1 MIEGVIFDADGTLI
15 DSMPMW
21 KNLDIEF
28 LDSVG
33 VVPDEGYTD
42 VVNKMTLEEGVTYT
56 KDHFGLSMTEKEI
69 MDRIQE
75 MASSFYRN
83 DVELKPY
90 VREFLEE
97 LKARNIPMVV
107 ATSSQQDFI
116 EHGLG
121 RNGAL
126 GYFKGIFSCADL
138 GINKNFPDV
147 YLKAAECIGVG
158 PENLWVFEDAHHA
171 LMTAKNAGFKV
182 AAVYDLSNETL
193 LEETKREADIYLG
206 DLREPERFFRFAD
219 NY

>member
-1 MIEGVIFDADGTLI
+1 MIKGVIFDADGTLI

-42 VVNKMTLEEGVTYT
+42 TVNKMTLEEGVTYT
-56 KDHFGLSMTEKEI
+56 KNHFGLSMTEEEI

-75 MASSFYRN
+75 MANSFYQN

-90 VREFLEE
+90 VREFLEA
-97 LKARNIPMVV
+97 LKAKGIPMAV

-126 GYFKGIFSCADL
+126 EYFKGIYSCADL

-147 YLKAAECIGVG
+147 YFKAAECIGAE
-158 PENLWVFEDAHHA
+158 PENIWVFEDAHHA

-182 AAVYDLSNETL
+182 AAVYDLSNEAL

-206 DLREPERFFRFAD
+206 DFREPERFFSFVENR
-219 NY
+219 

>member
-42 VVNKMTLEEGVTYT
+42 VVNKMTLVEGVTYT
-56 KDHFGLSMTEKEI
+56 KNHFGLAMTEEEI
-69 MDRIQE
+69 MNRIQE
-75 MASSFYRN
+75 MASSFYQN

-90 VREFLEE
+90 VREFLEA

-126 GYFKGIFSCADL
+126 EYFKGIFSCAAL

-147 YLKAAECIGVG
+147 YLKAAECIGTE
-158 PENLWVFEDAHHA
+158 PENLWVVEDAYHA
-171 LMTAKNAGFKV
+171 LMTAKNAGFKG
-182 AAVYDLSNETL
+182 AAVYDLSNEAL

-206 DLREPERFFRFAD
+206 DLREPERFFRFAEHC
-219 NY
+219 